1 MACNCKKTNEFQD
14 KYGESEEEKKK
25 EKSQRYIYKI
35 MIFAVAILWAIVVT
49 PVIVMTAIYKLIFKN
64 NESIILPEFLSKYMR

>member
-14 KYGESEEEKKK
+14 KYGESEEENAF

-35 MIFAVAILWAIVVT
+35 MIFAVAILLAIVVT
-49 PVIVMTAIYKLIFKN
+49 PVIVMTATYKMIFKN

>member
-14 KYGESEEEKKK
+14 KYGKPEEESAFD
-25 EKSQRYIYKI
+25 KSQRYIYKI
-35 MIFAVAILWAIVVT
+35 MIFAVAILIAIVVT
-49 PVIVMTAIYKLIFKN
+49 PVIVMTAVYKMIFKN